1 MEETRLILNNNTNYN
16 PVCAKEYA
24 KNGGYEALKKAVQ
37 MTPEDIINTL
47 KESGLRGRGGAGFPM
62 GLKISFVYKTP
73 SDQKYVVCNA
83 DEGEPGTNKDRV
95 IFETVPH
102 SVIEGMIISGLACGA
117 DKGIIYLRWEYP
129 QVNELL
135 TKALESARKN
145 GYLGKN
151 ILGSNH
157 NFDIEI
163 YIGAGA
169 YVCGE
174 ETALLESIEGKR
186 GEARFKPPFPGVV
199 GLWGKPTLI
208 NNVETLAN
216 VPLILTNGPA
226 WFKKFGTE
234 KCPGTKL
241 FTLCGNVNKPG
252 VYEFPM
258 GVNLKDLFAF
268 GGEVKKGKLQA
279 VQLGGV
285 SGSIINAEQL
295 DVKMDPET
303 LASKGLTL
311 GSGAVLFIDDSEDM
325 IDLLENIMEFF
336 VHESC
341 GKCTPCREGNMRLLE
356 LIRKF
361 KDHSATLEDIDTMMD
376 LSETMIC
383 ASLCGLGQASPTA
396 IVTTIRNMKKV
407 FTDRIKEEQNNG

>member
-1 MEETRLILNNNTNYN
+1 MMSLYHNRFSSKTLQVILPTRN
-16 PVCAKEYA
+16 
-24 KNGGYEALKKAVQ
+24 
-37 MTPEDIINTL
+37 
-47 KESGLRGRGGAGFPM
+47 S
-62 GLKISFVYKTP
+62 
-73 SDQKYVVCNA
+73 
-83 DEGEPGTNKDRV
+83 EGP
-95 IFETVPH
+95 
-102 SVIEGMIISGLACGA
+102 
-117 DKGIIYLRWEYP
+117 
-129 QVNELL
+129 
-135 TKALESARKN
+135 
-145 GYLGKN
+145 
-151 ILGSNH
+151 
-157 NFDIEI
+157 
-163 YIGAGA
+163 
-169 YVCGE
+169 
-174 ETALLESIEGKR
+174 
-186 GEARFKPPFPGVV
+186 
-199 GLWGKPTLI
+199 
-208 NNVETLAN
+208 
-216 VPLILTNGPA
+216 
-226 WFKKFGTE
+226 
-234 KCPGTKL
+234 
-241 FTLCGNVNKPG
+241 
-252 VYEFPM
+252 
-258 GVNLKDLFAF
+258 DLFAF